1 MMSSQ
6 RYTRLGLH
14 SLSKVSYSLQE
25 VSLRS
30 AWVAAG
36 VSVLRVHECG
46 CYLPALSATQP
57 GMYNLCANWCQA
69 WPRVN
74 TCFVI
79 PQDSQW
85 PRLLHCLDV
94 MSTSLSSANLIIGT
108 LQTIKHPMN
117 TQRLARGCCA
127 AIVALALLG
136 DYWYVIPF
144 TTEVLYGMVTAIAAA
159 FGGVMLVLL
168 PIMSEV

>member
-1 MMSSQ
+1 
-6 RYTRLGLH
+6 
-14 SLSKVSYSLQE
+14 
-25 VSLRS
+25 
-30 AWVAAG
+30 
-36 VSVLRVHECG
+36 
-46 CYLPALSATQP
+46 
-57 GMYNLCANWCQA
+57 
-69 WPRVN
+69 VN
-74 TCFVI
+74 TFFVI

-144 TTEVLYGMVTAIAAA
+144 TTEVLYGMMTAIAAA

-168 PIMSEV
+168 PILSEV